1 MAGINPF
8 LQPTSASFE
17 SDDDGGE
24 DFELLDPHDPPLPAH
39 IGTVGSVG
47 AAATP
52 FVAAHVVCPFPPRS
66 GSGSAAGGALHMPP
80 GAVTVEITRPDVAT
94 SFGFSLGCDQVSV
107 GLCVV
112 FVYCTV
118 GIACS
123 QPPPYIG
130 HRLGE
135 LHHQSSLSSLDS
147 PTCPDRLLR
156 DGDACVAGECLA
168 TYSTQ
173 LN

>member
-47 AAATP
+47 AEATP
-52 FVAAHVVCPFPPRS
+52 FVAAHVVGQFPPRS

-118 GIACS
+118 GIAV
-123 QPPPYIG
+123 
-130 HRLGE
+130 
-135 LHHQSSLSSLDS
+135 S
-147 PTCPDRLLR
+147 PRPI
-156 DGDACVAGECLA
+156 
-168 TYSTQ
+168 
-173 LN
+173 